1 MGHENITKGKPQLD
15 FRAEDFKENDNFQ
28 PFKKMDGSK
37 SMMAG
42 FKRRPSTIQQDEQG
56 EKENDECESLVEKER
71 KAIEQK

>member
-1 MGHENITKGKPQLD
+1 
-15 FRAEDFKENDNFQ
+15 
-28 PFKKMDGSK
+28 MDGSK

-71 KAIEQK
+71 KALEQK